1 MCSMDVDTLPG
12 NLKVAAVWILHLGFL
27 SVVDMMAPMSG
38 RMVMEFKARRN
49 KIILKPMA
57 LKNLG
62 DDINC
67 RRCFEEALKRNGND
81 VEACI
86 NYSLF
91 LYSRNDIP
99 AAQKY
104 YSQFQL
110 LLNVLPKIDKE
121 LIAMGESL
129 SKVLSSVSTHPGE
142 GQENMNS
149 ENMTENPD
157 EANEE
162 NSVIEGKE
170 EKIME
175 SKNSSLAV
183 VSDENENEADDDLV

>member
-1 MCSMDVDTLPG
+1 
-12 NLKVAAVWILHLGFL
+12 
-27 SVVDMMAPMSG
+27 
-38 RMVMEFKARRN
+38 
-49 KIILKPMA
+49 
-57 LKNLG
+57 
-62 DDINC
+62 
-67 RRCFEEALKRNGND
+67 
-81 VEACI
+81 
-86 NYSLF
+86 
-91 LYSRNDIP
+91 
-99 AAQKY
+99 
-104 YSQFQL
+104 
-110 LLNVLPKIDKE
+110 
-121 LIAMGESL
+121 MGESL